1 MASKDRTP
9 DNSAVSKT
17 EARTA
22 KASAPHSERKQ
33 PIPLRWTA
41 DGRNARSAHCGLVQR
56 LVYTIEENDAVL
68 RLDQGADDYLVKP
81 FRMRELF
88 ARIQATLRRS
98 DQSASQFELLRAGMG
113 RVNPGWRDLDLYKI

>member
-9 DNSAVSKT
+9 DNLPVSMT
-17 EARTA
+17 EARAA
-22 KASAPHSERKQ
+22 KASAPYSERKQ

-41 DGRNARSAHCGLVQR
+41 DARNARSAHCGLVQR

-68 RLDQGADDYLVKP
+68 RLDQGADDYVVKP

-88 ARIQATLRRS
+88 AHSGYFAPVGS
-98 DQSASQFELLRAGMG
+98 VSQS
-113 RVNPGWRDLDLYKI
+113 I